1 MKKIVRLY
9 FYLIA
14 FVLFLTVGS
23 NVYAEVSNQ
32 TVPSDTALLP
42 KTSINFDKIG
52 NFKPNDEFGVPT
64 LFKQYLFVMGHG
76 AGDPGAR
83 GNGTNEASFTRNEL
97 LPLLQKYA
105 SQLKFS
111 KINFYDPSHDM
122 YQDSCDELGAY
133 TIPNYE
139 SVTEFHLD
147 ASTNTNASGGHVIV
161 HPTQVTNVNKT
172 IAQIVNKYVGLNPS
186 YAGNYGLSLRSDL
199 LNLNV
204 LNHRGIAYR
213 LVELGFITNTLDV
226 THLRQN
232 LDLIARDMVE
242 RITGERI
249 TPDVQANSIDYFAAM
264 DDQMKIKGWFE
275 SSQATTTGYPYLYAL
290 DANEHELARFPLTL
304 THRADV
310 ASAYPNIANA
320 GNSGFELTTNLPNS
334 LRGKMIYFKAGKA
347 ASANGDNL
355 LYQVHFT
362 KGYQI
367 DGNVR
372 TGNIDSFKNQ
382 RNDVQVSGW
391 FFDSTLSKQGLPYL
405 SVFDENNQE
414 VTRMP
419 LALLPRADV
428 GVAYRSWS
436 TSLLSGFNTSF
447 KLADSLR
454 GKKVRLVARNL
465 AQANSQTAIFDVAF
479 NQWYTIQSIID
490 SASLDRFELNGEQL
504 IVNGWHF
511 YEKAPSTSYRW
522 LVLSDVQSGKEFQRI
537 NYQATGRQ
545 DVAASLG
552 NDAWYSG
559 FNQTVPVTD
568 ELRGHSIKVTAMLT
582 SDAQGSQILSQKNFN
597 QTVSVPALEP
607 TEPVAPVQ
615 PAEPDVASQSLYRV
629 YNPNSGEHLYTAK
642 QEEAKKLISLGWK
655 DEKIAWYIPSI
666 GNPVYRLYNPNS
678 GEHFYTLQLA
688 EYEAV
693 AKSGWQKEGIAFYSD
708 VSQSTPIYRVFNP
721 NAKGAGSHH
730 YTPSASERDQLIQL
744 GWKDEKIAFYGA
756 K

>member
-1 MKKIVRLY
+1 MKKSIRLY

-32 TVPSDTALLP
+32 TVPDKATLLP

-83 GNGTNEASFTRNEL
+83 GNGTNEANFTRNEL

-111 KINFYDPSHDM
+111 KIVFYDPSHDM
-122 YQDSCDELGAY
+122 YQDSVVEAGAY
-133 TIPNYE
+133 IIPNYE

-147 ASTNTNASGGHVIV
+147 ASTNTNATGGHVIV
-161 HPTQVTNVNKT
+161 HPTQVTNANKV
-172 IAQIVNKYVGLNPS
+172 IAQIINKYVGLNPS

-204 LNHRGIAYR
+204 LNHRGIPYR
-213 LVELGFITNTLDV
+213 LVEMGFITNTIDV

-232 LDLIARDMVE
+232 LDYIARDMVE

-249 TPDVQANSIDYFAAM
+249 TPDIQASNIDYFAAM

-275 SSQATTTGYPYLYAL
+275 SSQATSTGYPYLYAL
-290 DANEHELARFPLTL
+290 DENEHELARFPLSL
-304 THRADV
+304 THRTDV
-310 ASAYPNIANA
+310 ANAYPNIANS
-320 GNSGFELTTNLPNS
+320 GNSGFELTTALPAN
-334 LRGKMIYFKAGKA
+334 LRGKMVYFKAGKA

-372 TGNIDSFKNQ
+372 TGSIDSFTNQ
-382 RNDVQVSGW
+382 RNDVQVKGW

-405 SVFDENNQE
+405 SAYNESNQE
-414 VTRMP
+414 VARVP
-419 LALLPRADV
+419 LSLVPRADV
-428 GVAYRSWS
+428 GVTYRSWS

-447 KLADSLR
+447 TLDDTLR
-454 GKKVRLVARNL
+454 GKKIRLVARNL
-465 AQANSQTAIFDVAF
+465 ADANSPTAIFDVAF
-479 NQWYTIQSIID
+479 NQWYNIQPIID
-490 SASLDRFELNGEQL
+490 SASLDRFELNDDQL
-504 IVNGWHF
+504 LISGWQY
-511 YEKAPSTSYRW
+511 YEKAASNSYRW
-522 LVLSDVQSGKEFQRI
+522 LVIKDAQSNQVLQKVA
-537 NYQATGRQ
+537 YQGVARQ

-552 NDAWYSG
+552 NNAWYAG
-559 FNQTVPVTD
+559 FNQSISVSDT
-568 ELRGHSIKVTAMLT
+568 LRGHDLKLSAYIT
-582 SDAQGSQILSQKNFN
+582 SDAQENQILSQKDFSK
-597 QTVSVPALEP
+597 TVTVPVLEP
-607 TEPVAPVQ
+607 TEPNE
-615 PAEPDVASQSLYRV
+615 PATPDTPSQSLYRV
-629 YNPNSGEHLYTAK
+629 YNPNSGEHLYTSKLAEAK
-642 QEEAKKLISLGWK
+642 QLISLGWK
-655 DEKIAWYIPSI
+655 DEKIAWLTPQTGKPI
-666 GNPVYRLYNPNS
+666 YRLYNPNS
-678 GEHFYTLQLA
+678 GEHFYTLQLN
-688 EYEAV
+688 EYESV
-693 AKSGWQKEGIAFYSD
+693 AQAGWQKEGIAFYSD
-708 VSQSTPIYRVFNP
+708 ANQTTPIYRVFNP

-730 YTPSASERDQLIQL
+730 YTPNASERNQLIQL
-744 GWKDEKIAFYGA
+744 GWQDEKIAFYGA